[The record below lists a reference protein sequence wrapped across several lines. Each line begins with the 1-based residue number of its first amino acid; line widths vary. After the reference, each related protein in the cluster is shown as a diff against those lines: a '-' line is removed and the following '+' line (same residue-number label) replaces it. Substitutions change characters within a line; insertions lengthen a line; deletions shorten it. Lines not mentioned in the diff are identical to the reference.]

1 MSEIDHETAGK
12 VLKWVTYALCL
23 LGFFVNSFAIFQTFA
38 SNTTIKST
46 RVVTAPGGLLEAP
59 ILLICNST
67 PYKEPILYTSLDA
80 FKNNTMKRDD
90 FIVDA
95 LVVENGAQ
103 GVLSYKPSSIKENVK
118 EIATMFHGT
127 CITIDSKI
135 QVPGQYEYPYIQI
148 KNYLFF
154 KVLEILNPYIFNFSS
169 SLTI

>member
-1 MSEIDHETAGK
+1 MAEINHESACK
-12 VLKWVTYALCL
+12 VLKLVTYVTCL
-23 LGFFVNSFAIFQTFA
+23 LGFSLNSLAIFQTFA

-46 RVVTAPGGLLEAP
+46 RVVPAPDGVLEAP

-67 PYKEPILYTSLDA
+67 PYKEPKLYTSLDA
-80 FKNNTMKRDD
+80 FKNNTMKKDD

-95 LVVENGAQ
+95 LVVQNGSQ
-103 GVLSYKPSSIKENVK
+103 GVLSYKPRSIKENVK

-135 QVPGQYEYPYIQI
+135 QVVRSMNFHIT
-148 KNYLFF
+148 KF
-154 KVLEILNPYIFNFSS
+154 KKFCKGREILNSYIFKFSL

>member
-1 MSEIDHETAGK
+1 MAEINHKTACK
-12 VLKWVTYALCL
+12 VLKLVTYVICL

-38 SNTTIKST
+38 SDTTIKST
-46 RVVTAPGGLLEAP
+46 RVVPAPDRVLEAP

-67 PYKEPILYTSLDA
+67 PYKEPKLYTSLDA

-95 LVVENGAQ
+95 LVVQNGAQ
-103 GVLSYKPSSIKENVK
+103 GVLSYKPRSIKENVK

-135 QVPGQYEYPYIQI
+135 QVVRSMNIHI
-148 KNYLFF
+148 TKCKRFTL
-154 KVLEILNPYIFNFSS
+154 
-169 SLTI
+169 SLKAEKY

>member
-1 MSEIDHETAGK
+1 MSEINQQTACK
-12 VLKWVTYALCL
+12 VLKLVTHVICL
-23 LGFFVNSFAIFQTFA
+23 LRFFVNSFAIFQTFA

-46 RVVTAPGGLLEAP
+46 RVVPAPGGVLEAP

-67 PYKEPILYTSLDA
+67 PYKDPTLYTSLDA

-103 GVLSYKPSSIKENVK
+103 GVLSYKPRSIKENVK

-135 QVPGQYEYPYIQI
+135 QVVCSMNIHVSNQKISC
-148 KNYLFF
+148 LFF
-154 KVLEILNPYIFNFSS
+154 KG
-169 SLTI
+169 